1 MEFTTWLLFSAVALV
16 AVISPGPAILLS
28 ISNSIRF
35 GISKVVLSSF
45 GNVCGLFLLSTAA
58 IFGLGAI
65 LKTSTTLFLIIKIIG
80 AAYLIY
86 LGIRQWRSKTNF
98 FDGAENISDKS
109 SIRIKS
115 NKRFFVEG
123 FLIAITNPKAI
134 LFFTALFPQFIDMQQ
149 ALVPQ
154 FLIMTFTFMVIS
166 FVTLVTYGLL
176 ATKAKNWLSTGQRA
190 KWFNRTLGSLFVL
203 IGIGLLQLK
212 ADRNTL

>member
-1 MEFTTWLLFSAVALV
+1 MNFSIWLLFMAVAII

-35 GISKVVLSSF
+35 GVGKVVLSSF
-45 GNVCGLFLLSTAA
+45 GNICGLLILSTTA

-65 LKTSTTLFLIIKIIG
+65 LKTSTTLFLIIKLIG

-86 LGIRQWRSKTNF
+86 LGIRQWQSKTNF
-98 FDGAENISDKS
+98 FDGVEKGSVQ
-109 SIRIKS
+109 IKS

-123 FLIAITNPKAI
+123 FLIAMTNPKAI
-134 LFFTALFPQFIDMQQ
+134 LFFTALFPQFINTQQ
-149 ALVPQ
+149 TLVPQ

-166 FVTLVTYGLL
+166 FVALVMYGLL
-176 ATKAKNWLSTGQRA
+176 ATKAKHWLSTGQRA

-203 IGIGLLQLK
+203 IGVGLLQLK
-212 ADRNTL
+212 ADRNAF